1 MSDGL
6 NSM

>member
-6 NSM
+6 QFQ